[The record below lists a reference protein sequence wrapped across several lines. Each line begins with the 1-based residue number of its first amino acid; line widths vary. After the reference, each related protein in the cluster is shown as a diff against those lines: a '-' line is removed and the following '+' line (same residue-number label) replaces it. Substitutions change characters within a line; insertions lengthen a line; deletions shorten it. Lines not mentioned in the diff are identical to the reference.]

1 LQRSIVP
8 TPQSDKQDPHKMNA
22 NHSTASAR
30 QDEPTSDMDVVRDL
44 PPEAVIFGISD
55 AMRELRGKIEKV
67 ADTKVPVLIQGESG
81 TGKEIVAKLL
91 HQWAPWHRSP
101 FVKINC
107 PAIPS
112 TLIESELFGYERGAF
127 TGAHGHKP
135 GRVEQAHQ
143 GTLFLDE
150 IAELDS
156 SLQSKLLQLLQ
167 DGQYYPIGGQKE
179 KRVEVRVICAT
190 NRDLES
196 EIDLGRFRRDLF
208 YRINVVSVMLP
219 ALRERT
225 CDIASLMNYFLQF
238 YSDKFKRHARS
249 LSAKT
254 LRGLEQHSW
263 PGNIRE
269 LENLIKRY
277 VILGSEEVISI
288 ELASRNHHNN
298 HNQGE
303 PEVVF
308 DGSVP
313 LRKLTRQAA
322 RRFEHNI
329 ILKVLQSRS
338 WNRKEAA
345 RTLNISYRA
354 LLYKLKEANL
364 ASRRGSGPQPS
375 GMAND

>member
-1 LQRSIVP
+1 
-8 TPQSDKQDPHKMNA
+8 MNA
-22 NHSTASAR
+22 NNSQASAR
-30 QDEPTSDMDVVRDL
+30 QDEPTSDMDVVRGL

-101 FVKINC
+101 FVKIIC
-107 PAIPS
+107 TAISS
-112 TLIESELFGYERGAF
+112 TQIKSKVFGYERETF
-127 TGAHGHKP
+127 TGAHGNKP

-225 CDIASLMNYFLQF
+225 CDIAPLTTYFLQF
-238 YSDKFKRHARS
+238 Y
-249 LSAKT
+249 
-254 LRGLEQHSW
+254 
-263 PGNIRE
+263 
-269 LENLIKRY
+269 
-277 VILGSEEVISI
+277 
-288 ELASRNHHNN
+288 
-298 HNQGE
+298 
-303 PEVVF
+303 
-308 DGSVP
+308 
-313 LRKLTRQAA
+313 
-322 RRFEHNI
+322 
-329 ILKVLQSRS
+329 
-338 WNRKEAA
+338 
-345 RTLNISYRA
+345 
-354 LLYKLKEANL
+354 
-364 ASRRGSGPQPS
+364 
-375 GMAND
+375 